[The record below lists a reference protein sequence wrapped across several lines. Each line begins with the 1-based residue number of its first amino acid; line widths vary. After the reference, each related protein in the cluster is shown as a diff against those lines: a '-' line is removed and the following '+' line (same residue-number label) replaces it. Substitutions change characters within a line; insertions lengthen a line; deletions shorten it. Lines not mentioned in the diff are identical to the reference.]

1 MPTPSEKEQDNR
13 VSILINGK
21 VHSAWSRYQ
30 IDSDFLIPA
39 DAWSVSL
46 GLPDGVFPPGITRGV
61 PVQVIWGEGDAI
73 IPASSA
79 SSVLASLRRT
89 TLASTG

>member
-46 GLPDGVFPPGITRGV
+46 GLPDGV
-61 PVQVIWGEGDAI
+61 
-73 IPASSA
+73 
-79 SSVLASLRRT
+79 
-89 TLASTG
+89 

>member
-39 DAWSVSL
+39 DAWYFRRVLRVVS
-46 GLPDGVFPPGITRGV
+46 PFR
-61 PVQVIWGEGDAI
+61 
-73 IPASSA
+73 
-79 SSVLASLRRT
+79 
-89 TLASTG
+89 